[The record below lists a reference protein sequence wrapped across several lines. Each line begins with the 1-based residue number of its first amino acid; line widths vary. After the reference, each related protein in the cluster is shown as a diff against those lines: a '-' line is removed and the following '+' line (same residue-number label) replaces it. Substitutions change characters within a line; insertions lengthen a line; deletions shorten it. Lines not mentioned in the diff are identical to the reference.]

1 MSRKYRHHIMI
12 RLNVPVFFSSFATSQ
27 SELQSSLSF
36 SLSFLLYF
44 SPTGMYFP
52 AEYFMLHVVK
62 KITGG
67 VNK

>member
-1 MSRKYRHHIMI
+1 MF
-12 RLNVPVFFSSFATSQ
+12 LFFFSSFATSQ